1 MQGVRLC
8 SPRRHNSDRLGN
20 DDILL
25 SALSAFGDGFLFGS
39 GHYLGSLDLHPDVL
53 DPYFGV
59 ELRP

>member
-1 MQGVRLC
+1 
-8 SPRRHNSDRLGN
+8 LGN